1 MYFESHAHYD
11 DERFNEDRE
20 VLLGQLRENEVD
32 YVINVAADIESGK
45 KSLALAEK
53 YPFIYCSL
61 GVHPHEV
68 EQLTNAD
75 LVSIKELA
83 MHPKVV
89 AIGEIGLDYYYDY
102 APRDIQRHWFKEQL
116 NLAKTLNLPVIIH
129 SREASQETYDIIM
142 ESAIKEGV
150 IHCFSGS
157 YELGKEYTK
166 NGFFLGIGGS
176 LTFKN
181 AKKTVEVV
189 EKIDLDHLLIETDAP
204 YLTPVPHRGK
214 RNDSTYLKYVVE
226 KIAEI
231 KGISAEEVAFVT
243 SENAKKLFK
252 INDKIQNK

>member
-11 DERFNEDRE
+11 DERFNEDRDI
-20 VLLGQLRENEVD
+20 LLEHLKENEVD
-32 YVINVAADIESGK
+32 YVINVAADIEGGK
-45 KSLALAEK
+45 KGLELAKK
-53 YPFIYCSL
+53 YPFVYCSL

-68 EQLTNAD
+68 DHLTKED
-75 LVSIKELA
+75 LEEIKKLA
-83 MHPKVV
+83 SYPKVV

-102 APRDIQRHWFKEQL
+102 SPREIQRYWFKAQL
-116 NLAKTLNLPVIIH
+116 GLAKTLNLPVIIH
-129 SREASQETYDIIM
+129 SREASQDTFDIIM
-142 ESAIKEGV
+142 ESPIREGV

-166 NGFFLGIGGS
+166 NGFFLGIGGT

-214 RNDSTYLKYVVE
+214 RNDSTYLKYVAE

-231 KGISAEEVAFVT
+231 KGISVAEVTQKT
-243 SENAKKLFK
+243 SENAKKLFR
-252 INDKIQNK
+252 INDKILKK